1 MVVAILALVMATT
14 GTGLAGVAAISS
26 LTKKDKKQVAKIARA
41 QVNKMAPGMSVARSK
56 TADTSTSATNA
67 TEATNATNATNATH
81 ADLAGNVT
89 NQFWAMVRADGT
101 LQKGSPG
108 VSSEPAGAVGR
119 YFVTFPQPT
128 TDCFY
133 MASIT
138 SETFVFFGTPPEGEI
153 TTEPPLVS
161 SSADVRVDTFNI
173 AGSASPLPFT
183 LLVRC

>member
-26 LTKKDKKQVAKIARA
+26 LSKKDKKQVAKIARA
-41 QVNKMAPGMSVARSK
+41 QVNKLAPGMSVARSK
-56 TADTSTSATNA
+56 TADTATSATNA
-67 TEATNATNATNATH
+67 TEATNATNA
-81 ADLAGNVT
+81 DLAGNVT
-89 NQFWAMVRADGT
+89 NQFWATVRADGT

-108 VSSEPAGAVGR
+108 VSSQLGGGVGT
-119 YFVTFPQPT
+119 YFVTIPQPT
-128 TDCFY
+128 SNCFY

-138 SETFVFFGTPPEGEI
+138 SETFVIFGTPPEGEI
-153 TTEPPLVS
+153 TTEPPLASTS
-161 SSADVRVDTFNI
+161 SDVKVDTFNI